1 MPTQIE
7 NDNTYLGVAILHA
20 KLSKA
25 KRLQVGACLVTD
37 TGSLVPG
44 VNGKPKALGN
54 DCEREI
60 EGELVTLPE
69 TLHAEIA
76 VILRCAKSGIKTQ
89 GSVLYLTHSP
99 CLHCSSA
106 IISAGIEEVVYSD
119 EYRDT
124 KGLELLSLAGVKVRQ
139 YKEEEGLKVLHNF

>member
-139 YKEEEGLKVLHNF
+139 YKEEE